1 MQRVVNVLDVGQL
14 VGFDR
19 GQTIFEQNMEA
30 YSFGIVCS
38 GELFLSKFAFNSNAM
53 FIKYITW

>member
-1 MQRVVNVLDVGQL
+1 VNLLDVGQL

>member
-1 MQRVVNVLDVGQL
+1 VNLLDVGQL

-38 GELFLSKFAFNSNAM
+38 GELFFQNLHSIPIPCLSN
-53 FIKYITW
+53 T